1 MASSSASGTPS
12 SRCSGYKSKA
22 LGLVLL
28 ALVVVASIIGG
39 VLGPRAGRRNKRLEP
54 VPASTLHSPELTTI
68 TNALLIANT
77 PGAVT
82 VTTDKAGAAGGATT
96 TTTAATSSSTTTNDT
111 ATVTAVPATSSK
123 GFFATLMAGGSSS
136 SNVNNAVASWG
147 RLAGVGAAVCYPKDG
162 AELQKMASDSTS
174 CTVIVLRASSQQPY
188 NLTQTMNITTTKIV
202 IGNPIDLPM
211 IKAGSK
217 QLQRLFDV
225 YAGGRLDVRFVQLQ
239 KCNAQRLDN
248 RLLRLHVGPT
258 GRVFAG
264 GTFVATGSVFS
275 QAPQTVENFLEDV
288 EDIPR
293 GGRIRMFGGFL
304 LVYGGN
310 IILNGCLMY
319 RFIPFGIPIV
329 NNIQIGRDI
338 LVLAGNCVLTGFFN
352 LFANTMASSINVG
365 NIVAVFGGT
374 ASWIG
379 GGSYATSV
387 MNGQLGIGQIMFVVS
402 IVASLCLCV
411 VRVCVVFCSL
421 LFV

>member
-1 MASSSASGTPS
+1 
-12 SRCSGYKSKA
+12 

-54 VPASTLHSPELTTI
+54 VPESTLHSPELATI

-82 VTTDKAGAAGGATT
+82 VTTDTAGAAAGGATT
-96 TTTAATSSSTTTNDT
+96 TTAATSNDT
-111 ATVTAVPATSSK
+111 ATVFAVPATSNK
-123 GFFATLMAGGSSS
+123 GFFASLMAGGSGSS
-136 SNVNNAVASWG
+136 STNNAVAPWG
-147 RLAGVGAAVCYPKDG
+147 RMAGVGAVVCYPKDG
-162 AELQKMASDSTS
+162 AELQKMASDNTS

-202 IGNPIDLPM
+202 IGNPIDLPI
-211 IKAGSK
+211 IKPGNK
-217 QLQRLFDV
+217 QLLRLFDV

-258 GRVFAG
+258 GRVFTG
-264 GTFVATGSVFS
+264 GTFVATGSVFF
-275 QAPQTVENFLEDV
+275 QPPQTVENFLEDV

-319 RFIPFGIPIV
+319 RFIPYGIPIV

-387 MNGQLGIGQIMFVVS
+387 MNGQFGIGQIMFVVS
-402 IVASLCLCV
+402 IVASLFACL
-411 VRVCVVFCSL
+411 RVCGGFGELPVCVWSPHTCSFL
-421 LFV
+421 

>member
-1 MASSSASGTPS
+1 MASSSASGKPS

-39 VLGPRAGRRNKRLEP
+39 VLGPRAVRRNKRLEP
-54 VPASTLHSPELTTI
+54 VPASTLHSPELATI

-82 VTTDKAGAAGGATT
+82 VTTDKAGAAGGG
-96 TTTAATSSSTTTNDT
+96 ATSSTNNDT

-123 GFFATLMAGGSSS
+123 GFFATLMAGGGGSS
-136 SNVNNAVASWG
+136 SNNNALAPWG

-402 IVASLCLCV
+402 IVAFLV
-411 VRVCVVFCSL
+411 FVCVCVLS
-421 LFV
+421 FV